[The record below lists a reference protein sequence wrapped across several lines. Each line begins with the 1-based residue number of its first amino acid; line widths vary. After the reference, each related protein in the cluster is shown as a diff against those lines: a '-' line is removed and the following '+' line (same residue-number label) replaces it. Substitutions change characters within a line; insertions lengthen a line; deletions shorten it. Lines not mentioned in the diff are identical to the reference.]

1 MTIVFIEFKKQWLG
15 VDDYEELFA
24 EAVFDKT
31 FLREIIY
38 HDIITPMPKFVE
50 YIKSGRFIKDFRR
63 DKKNLEYEERG
74 LRLIAKEI
82 KAPERLLEKVEQALK
97 DAINYEYM
105 NKETATT
112 LQSFRDILSKL

>member
-1 MTIVFIEFKKQWLG
+1 MAIVFIKFKKQWLE

-50 YIKSGRFIKDFRR
+50 YIKTGRFIKDFRR
-63 DKKNLEYEERG
+63 DKNYLEYKERG
-74 LRLIAKEI
+74 LRLIAEEI
-82 KAPERLLEKVEQALK
+82 KAPELLLEKVEQALN
-97 DAINYEYM
+97 DAINYEYTD
-105 NKETATT
+105 KKTAKKDR
-112 LQSFRDILSKL
+112 LRPSSFLYL